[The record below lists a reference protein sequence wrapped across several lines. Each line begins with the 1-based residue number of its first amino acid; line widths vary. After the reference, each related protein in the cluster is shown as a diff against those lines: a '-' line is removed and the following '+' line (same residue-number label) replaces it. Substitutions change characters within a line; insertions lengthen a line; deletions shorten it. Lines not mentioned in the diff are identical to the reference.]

1 MKIIF
6 LVVILILFNKSVAS
20 NIFETSYNSIEFVS
34 NNIDDEKIIK
44 INEIKEKSLLNIL
57 NKSLDNETY
66 LKIIKSLNQDIINS
80 FIKNIIIND
89 EKIINDQYFSKIK
102 INFDKKKII
111 NYYRENKISYV
122 EYIPKKILLIINE
135 ENELNANLFTIN
147 NNYYSYLI
155 KNIKNHRSFKIPKLD
170 INDRFILQSKDIKN
184 KNEEKII
191 NFSKK
196 YNVDDVAVLIIDNKT
211 NLANNR
217 LYLYSNNKI
226 SKKMILYNNYDFKNF
241 FLKLEIDTIN
251 LWKNLNKIQN
261 ENINF
266 ISCIINYFN
275 IYELKEIRDN
285 LNNISIIKNLNVKSI
300 ALKKV
305 KYDIFYYGDL
315 RIFKNILNINKL
327 KINFDDNNCTLRLK

>member
-20 NIFETSYNSIEFVS
+20 NLFETSFNSIEFVS
-34 NNIDDEKIIK
+34 NNIDDEKLIK
-44 INEIKEKSLLNIL
+44 INEIKEKSLLNIF

-66 LKIIKSLNQDIINS
+66 LKVKKSLNQDIINL
-80 FIKNIIIND
+80 FIKNIIIDD
-89 EKIINDQYFSKIK
+89 ERIINDQYFSKIK

-122 EYIPKKILLIINE
+122 EYKPKKILLIINE
-135 ENELNANLFTIN
+135 EDELNDNLFTIN
-147 NNYYSYLI
+147 NNYYSYLK
-155 KNIKNHRSFKIPKLD
+155 KNIQNHRSFKIPKLD

-196 YNVDDVAVLIIDNKT
+196 YNVDDVAVLIINNKT

-226 SKKMILYNNYDFKNF
+226 SKKMIQYNKYDFKNF

-251 LWKNLNKIQN
+251 LWKNMNKIQN

-266 ISCIINYFN
+266 INCIINYFN

-285 LNNISIIKNLNVKSI
+285 LNNISIIRNLNVKSI

-305 KYDIFYYGDL
+305 EYDIFYYGDL
-315 RIFKNILNINKL
+315 RILKNILNINKL
-327 KINFDDNNCTLRLK
+327 KINIDDNNCTLRLK